1 MISAYASESAAD
13 RIHGNPLSVSV
24 GFRCKRVRAGYA
36 AAITLAIRSDET
48 SVRSGAKELAFDR
61 GMECEWSRLSTG
73 SIQVPNYSIPL
84 LLKLANSLG
93 ARQGWG

>member
-13 RIHGNPLSVSV
+13 RIHGNPLSVSL

-61 GMECEWSRLSTG
+61 GMEWSASG
-73 SIQVPNYSIPL
+73 I
-84 LLKLANSLG
+84 G
-93 ARQGWG
+93 